1 MMRKLIILLL
11 LCLLS
16 FYGYSQKVNVAIIK
30 TRNAASSEWQILDEN
45 YRQVIREEEYPDA
58 DSIVFSLEAE
68 RRYFLQVSIIDI
80 LKPGVDLYSVRLDN
94 EHILDAGSETE
105 PGDYFYPFFT
115 GTRKSQSKIIGG
127 TDASI
132 SDFPWQIYLIAGNYR
147 CGGSIIAPGWVITAA
162 HCVKYADGTIINPS
176 SFVIVAGSTTPY
188 SFGTSY
194 FVSQVT
200 SHPSFSRETLEN
212 DVALL
217 KVTGSISCT
226 DCKPIKLM
234 NAKNVADGYTD
245 PGKIAYITGWG
256 LTSATQTI
264 LPDNL
269 QEATVPVISNAT
281 AAAVWGTIPATDI
294 MAGYL
299 HGNKDA
305 CSGDSG
311 GPMSIFVDGEYKL
324 AGVVS
329 WGSKNCDTYGGYSRV
344 SYFENWIRSI
354 TGIYDFTLPTPVG
367 ETVVCP
373 GTVTSDYTE
382 DLDSDAVDYEWRL
395 LPSNAGTVSWI
406 WEKATVT
413 WNPGFIGI
421 ATIMARVRLSDSYS
435 EWSEKKVNC
444 ARTTQLISQ
453 PGDTSMCV
461 GDPLNLILSVEGT
474 NLNCDWYKDGLLFK
488 TGNEYYLSWLDIQES
503 ASGSY
508 RCQLTG
514 LCGTLST
521 DDMNVIVYP
530 VTTINSISPDITTDY
545 GSDITLRVDAGG
557 HNLNYLWIRN
567 GSPVE
572 NSNSPELSIQNADAR
587 NIGLYNTVVK
597 GTCGTLISDSSYVYL
612 KQSDA
617 ATAPVVSVW
626 PTVITNE
633 VNTAIN
639 NSDDYDVRIVN
650 LSGKLMFS
658 SLKNHYQTTINLST
672 YPKGLYI
679 LNIRNDN
686 FNKSFKL
693 VKE

>member
-1 MMRKLIILLL
+1 MRKVFILSL

-16 FYGYSQKVNVAIIK
+16 FYGYSQKVNVAIIR
-30 TRNAASSEWQILDEN
+30 TRDAASSEWQILDEN

-80 LKPGVDLYSVRLDN
+80 LKPGVDLYSIRLDN
-94 EHILDAGSETE
+94 EHIMDAGSETE

-132 SDFPWQIYLIAGNYR
+132 SDFPWQIFLISNAYR
-147 CGGSIIAPGWVITAA
+147 CGGSIIAQGWVVTAA
-162 HCVKYADGTIINPS
+162 HCIFSTVGSVYPPS
-176 SFVIVAGSTTPY
+176 VISIVAGSSSPAY
-188 SFGTSY
+188 SGTQY
-194 FVSQVT
+194 QVSEVIP
-200 SHPSFSRETLEN
+200 HPGYNKNTFEN
-212 DVALL
+212 DIALL
-217 KVTGSISCT
+217 RVTGAINCT

-234 NAKNVADGYTD
+234 TAKNVSEGYTD
-245 PGKIAYITGWG
+245 PGKMAWITGWG
-256 LTSATQTI
+256 ITFAGSTN
-264 LPDNL
+264 LPPVLKKAQVPIVSNSTA
-269 QEATVPVISNAT
+269 ATVWT
-281 AAAVWGTIPATDI
+281 TIPSTDI

-299 HGNKDA
+299 NGNKDA

-324 AGVVS
+324 AGIVS

-344 SYFENWIRSI
+344 SDFEFWIRST
-354 TGIYDFTLPTPVG
+354 TGIYDYAPATPVG
-367 ETVVCP
+367 DSVVCP
-373 GTVTSDYTE
+373 GTEISNYTE
-382 DLDSDAVDYEWRL
+382 ELVSNAVDYEWRL
-395 LPSNAGTVSWI
+395 LPANAGTISWT

-413 WNPGFIGI
+413 WNPGFIGM
-421 ATIMARVRLSDSYS
+421 ATVMARVRLSDSYS

-444 ARTTQLISQ
+444 ARGTQLISQ

-461 GDPLNLILSVEGT
+461 GDTLNLILSIQGT
-474 NLNCDWYKDGLLFK
+474 NLNYDWYKDGLLFK
-488 TGNEYYLSWLDIQES
+488 TGSQYYLSWFDIQES

-508 RCQLTG
+508 RCQVTG

-521 DDMNVIVYP
+521 NDMNVVVYP
-530 VTTINSISPDITTDY
+530 LTTINSISPDITTDY

-626 PTVITNE
+626 PTVVTNE
-633 VNTAIN
+633 VNAAIN
-639 NSDDYDVRIVN
+639 NSDEYDVRIVN

-658 SLKNHYQTTINLST
+658 SLRCHYKTTINLST

-679 LNIRNDN
+679 LNIRGNKL
-686 FNKSFKL
+686 NKSFKL

>member
-1 MMRKLIILLL
+1 MRKLLILSL

-16 FYGYSQKVNVAIIK
+16 FYGYSQKVNVAIIR
-30 TRNAASSEWQILDEN
+30 TREAASSEWQILDEN

-80 LKPGVDLYSVRLDN
+80 LKPGVDLYSIRLDN

-132 SDFPWQIYLIAGNYR
+132 SDFPWQIYLRAGSYR

-162 HCVKYADGTIINPS
+162 HCVKNSDGSTMSPS
-176 SFVIVAGSTTPY
+176 LLSIVAGSTTHG
-188 SFGTSY
+188 SNGSSY
-194 FVSQVT
+194 FISQVT
-200 SHPSFSRETLEN
+200 AHPFYSRETLEN

-217 KVTGSISCT
+217 KVNGTINCT

-234 NAKNVADGYTD
+234 NAKNVLDGYTD
-245 PGKIAYITGWG
+245 PGKTAYITGWG
-256 LTSATQTI
+256 LINVAQET
-264 LPDNL
+264 LPFNL
-269 QEATVPVISNAT
+269 QKATVPIVSNAT
-281 AAAVWGTIPATDI
+281 AATVWGTIPETDI

-324 AGVVS
+324 AGIVS
-329 WGSKNCDTYGGYSRV
+329 WGSTNCDTYGGYSRIT
-344 SYFENWIRSI
+344 SFESWIRMI

-382 DLDSDAVDYEWRL
+382 DLVPNAFEYEWRL
-395 LPSNAGTVSWI
+395 LPANAGTISWT
-406 WEKATVT
+406 WEKAIVT
-413 WNPGFIGI
+413 WNPGFIGM

-444 ARTTQLISQ
+444 ARATQIINQ

-461 GDPLNLILSVEGT
+461 GDTLNLILSIQGT

-488 TGNEYYLSWLDIQES
+488 TGSDYYLSWLDIQES

-521 DDMNVIVYP
+521 NDMKVVVYP

-545 GSDITLRVDAGG
+545 GSNIILRVDAGG
-557 HNLNYLWIRN
+557 HNLNYLWIKN
-567 GSPVE
+567 GSPIE
-572 NSNSPELSIQNADAR
+572 NSNSPELLIQNADAR

-612 KQSDA
+612 KQPDA
-617 ATAPVVSVW
+617 TTAPVVSVW
-626 PTVITNE
+626 PTVVTNE
-633 VNTAIN
+633 VNVAIN
-639 NSDDYDVRIVN
+639 NSDEYDILIVN

-658 SLKNHYQTTINLST
+658 SLKRHYQTTINLSN

-679 LNIRNDN
+679 LNIRGDKL
-686 FNKSFKL
+686 NKSFKL